1 MTGAILRRL
10 REHYGFTREE
20 VARAAG
26 RHLCWVMAVDNG
38 SKSHSVH
45 PNHDRRQQRNF
56 AAYIAAL
63 RTLKARRVK
72 R

>member
-1 MTGAILRRL
+1 MTGTILRRL

-26 RHLCWVMAVDNG
+26 LHPSRVAALENG
-38 SKSHSVH
+38 GKSHSTDVWRSR
-45 PNHDRRQQRNF
+45 RRQRTF

-63 RTLKARRVK
+63 RTLKARRAK